1 MCLVTLEIYLTMT
14 SSYLLLTLLA
24 WTGFS
29 VLSSFY
35 TKTVVDQ
42 RDLFWGSN
50 PRIVIVVIQYMQ
62 FGFAFAFSVVFTFH
76 QEIQANKSLSNVFF
90 PYPFLGFALTYVIFL
105 MIMTDV
111 LPWYTLC
118 TSMGQLVNQ
127 ERLHETLAEM
137 KLEEEI
143 RKIDSMKEEKKAEEE
158 IKRRKRKLEITNA
171 KSIAKTADEGLSN
184 QRRRLMKTQSDG
196 ISSMRSVLPNV
207 PGPESNIMVPENPIS
222 TRKHWSSQHR
232 RKKSLSDGVTMMRA
246 ANDSVACQGVLFSKS
261 CSFDYECDREPKRL
275 ITLSELTQVSVNDL
289 PEIACFRHTIKSNQ
303 QRRKS
308 VSDGVAQMRADQ
320 ASTFDVALRNV
331 EPNKADQ
338 EVDKSF
344 VSKSTKGA
352 VSFAAEPR
360 IIAEVSRQVSI
371 NGVSAEV
378 TDIADFPE
386 ATTTT
391 GQDMMHARLHSI
403 NVTKF
408 FQSSLYRTLSALF
421 GPMTCFFVVS

>member
-1 MCLVTLEIYLTMT
+1 
-14 SSYLLLTLLA
+14 
-24 WTGFS
+24 
-29 VLSSFY
+29 
-35 TKTVVDQ
+35 
-42 RDLFWGSN
+42 
-50 PRIVIVVIQYMQ
+50 
-62 FGFAFAFSVVFTFH
+62 
-76 QEIQANKSLSNVFF
+76 
-90 PYPFLGFALTYVIFL
+90 
-105 MIMTDV
+105 
-111 LPWYTLC
+111 
-118 TSMGQLVNQ
+118 
-127 ERLHETLAEM
+127 
-137 KLEEEI
+137 
-143 RKIDSMKEEKKAEEE
+143 
-158 IKRRKRKLEITNA
+158 
-171 KSIAKTADEGLSN
+171 
-184 QRRRLMKTQSDG
+184 
-196 ISSMRSVLPNV
+196 
-207 PGPESNIMVPENPIS
+207 
-222 TRKHWSSQHR
+222 
-232 RKKSLSDGVTMMRA
+232 MRA

-261 CSFDYECDREPKRL
+261 CSFDYESDREPKRL

-289 PEIACFRHTIKSNQ
+289 PEIACFKHTIKSNR

-320 ASTFDVALRNV
+320 ASTFDVASRNV

-360 IIAEVSRQVSI
+360 IIAEVSRQVSK

-378 TDIADFPE
+378 TE

-391 GQDMMHARLHSI
+391 GQDMMHARLRLHSV